1 MNLYELKQHA
11 KKMSKAIYLA
21 YPEKVADDV
30 NTTVLALLEELQL
43 LEHTLD
49 ASENHRVEIQQELD
63 QLKQENQRLK
73 DEKAEERKNLGELV
87 SMWHEVAYMH
97 KLCGSR
103 SLGAERSDCGHD
115 LESVLDGDLS
125 CIERTEAK

>member
-73 DEKAEERKNLGELV
+73 DGISNALDFLENT
-87 SMWHEVAYMH
+87 
-97 KLCGSR
+97 
-103 SLGAERSDCGHD
+103 SLHTEDEHCLHYIEMAQNWLIQTNCKGPTGKD
-115 LESVLDGDLS
+115 VLDFVKSQDS
-125 CIERTEAK
+125 SPEAK